1 MPTTT
6 HLAKFTY
13 DDYLLFPNDGK
24 RYELIEGDRFVTPAP
39 GTKHQRISSNLHGFL
54 FETIQKTQNGML
66 FSAPTDVVLSEID
79 IVQPDLLFVSR
90 ARTSIIT
97 EKNIQGAPDL
107 VVEILSE
114 STRRTDEIIKRKLY
128 AHHGVYEYWI
138 IDPEVETIK
147 IYRTTGQGFQQ
158 PIELTVEAHDRLTS
172 PLFPKWELPLQ
183 DLFQSFSR
191 TPA

>member
-1 MPTTT
+1 
-6 HLAKFTY
+6 
-13 DDYLLFPNDGK
+13 
-24 RYELIEGDRFVTPAP
+24 
-39 GTKHQRISSNLHGFL
+39 
-54 FETIQKTQNGML
+54 ML

-128 AHHGVYEYWI
+128 EHHGVHEYWI

-158 PIELTVEAHDRLTS
+158 SIELTVEAHDRLTS
-172 PLFPKWELPLQ
+172 PLFPEWELPLQ
-183 DLFQSFSR
+183 DLFQ
-191 TPA
+191 

>member
-6 HLAKFTY
+6 HTAKFTY

-24 RYELIEGDRFVTPAP
+24 RYELIEGERFVTPAP
-39 GTKHQRISSNLHGFL
+39 RTRHQRISSNLHGFL
-54 FETIQKTQNGML
+54 FDTIQKTQNGML

-79 IVQPDLLFVSR
+79 ILQPDLLFVSR

-97 EKNIQGAPDL
+97 EENIQGAPDL

-114 STRRTDEIIKRKLY
+114 STRRIDEIIKRKLY
-128 AHHGVYEYWI
+128 EHHGVHEYWI

-147 IYRTTGQGFQQ
+147 VYRATEQGFQH

-172 PLFPKWELPLQ
+172 PLFPEWELPL
-183 DLFQSFSR
+183 LNVFQ
-191 TPA
+191 

>member
-1 MPTTT
+1 MSITTPT
-6 HLAKFTY
+6 AKFTY

-39 GTKHQRISSNLHGFL
+39 RTKHQRISSNLHGLL
-54 FETIQKTQNGML
+54 FDTIRKTQNGML
-66 FSAPTDVVLSEID
+66 FSAPTDVVLSDID

-90 ARTSIIT
+90 ARTSIVT
-97 EKNIQGAPDL
+97 EKHIQGAPDL

-114 STRRTDEIIKRKLY
+114 STRRTDEIVKRKLY
-128 AHHGVYEYWI
+128 ELHGVHEYWI

-147 IYRTTGQGFQQ
+147 MYRTTEQGFQQ

-172 PLFPKWELPLQ
+172 PLFPEWELPLQ
-183 DLFQSFSR
+183 DVFQ
-191 TPA
+191 